1 MLHRNNKLII
11 YKEINI
17 LILYYS
23 LKKKLKRFVTIKS
36 KVKDNI
42 KVSEMIKESKTH
54 AEERGLI
61 LIKMI
66 YLRKIRR
73 FFTIL

>member
-1 MLHRNNKLII
+1 
-11 YKEINI
+11 
-17 LILYYS
+17 
-23 LKKKLKRFVTIKS
+23 
-36 KVKDNI
+36 
-42 KVSEMIKESKTH
+42 MIKESKTH

-73 FFTIL
+73 FFTILWRVDDKVEVLDCWVLVKNGIIKMEYVIDWSSFLISKTCIKV